1 MHGIRFDANNQV
13 KPFVFN
19 GCLIYSES
27 DDNMDNETKTTGAD
41 RSRINI
47 NESYEVDY
55 WSNKFGVSKDKLKA
69 AVQIVGDSG
78 DAVEEFLKK

>member
-1 MHGIRFDANNQV
+1 
-13 KPFVFN
+13 
-19 GCLIYSES
+19 
-27 DDNMDNETKTTGAD
+27 MDNETKTTGAD